1 MQTSYLGQKGY
12 TIYKQSLT
20 AVQRGEIIADLTVR
34 PYTNSPV
41 KGANVEYPVYRETA
55 AKYYIPRHYGEQKFG
70 IAPET
75 KLPEGE
81 DISLNFVGQLR
92 DYQTHIVNKYVK
104 HVKQHPQGGGGLIEL
119 RCGGG
124 KCLAKNTPVMLS
136 TGEIRMVQD
145 IVVGDELMGDDGTPR
160 TVLSLASGRERMYR
174 ISETWG
180 YGNSSYVVNESH
192 ILSLREDPLDVDSA
206 VDVPLTQVLDKE
218 ELWGYRTG
226 CLDRFYGSPS
236 NPEYARRKYNTA
248 LKNYR
253 IILGETE
260 NLLNYDAYTRR
271 AILAGI
277 VDSEHCICN
286 NNLYFLNVLLP
297 DIADRMVFLVRSLG
311 LYANAEK
318 KYNYIT
324 VVFRI
329 NAEIPIISV
338 HKKCRTTPR
347 KNQFSPKY
355 EDEYSE
361 MQYAVFEQLS
371 DAGSYPIKIHCVGED
386 DYYGFEIDGNRRFVL
401 GDFTVTHNTVL
412 TLKIV
417 EQIAKKTLILV
428 QRESLADQW
437 VERIQQ
443 FIPEARIG
451 RIQGTKTVV
460 DNCDIVL
467 GMLQSISMKEYPDS
481 LFSSFGFVVID
492 EVHHIS
498 SEVFS
503 RALFSVVSKY
513 MLGLS
518 ATMERAD
525 KTTYVFKMFLGDIVY
540 EDPKELT
547 HEVKVRAITYES
559 PEDAE
564 YNQVVY
570 DFRGNTQNSTMVAKL
585 CAYKPR
591 TEFIIGVIKDL
602 LVETGS
608 KPEDGAA
615 KIMILA
621 QQKKVLGYIMDA
633 IIERGIAT
641 AGYYMGG
648 MKPTALKDSETKQ
661 IVIGTY
667 AMAQEGLDI
676 KSLTTLIM
684 VTPMVNIEQAVG
696 RIKRVSGIKP
706 IVVDIVDTHKNF
718 QNQWRKRRAFY
729 KSEGC
734 EIVSVRSRDY
744 KPYTEPVGSPWKL
757 VYAGKKLGSNE
768 KKTGTDTKKSGTE
781 ESDNCSDEFS
791 DDDNR
796 ITECLIDLL

>member
-1 MQTSYLGQKGY
+1 MQQLNQTQEQQPYLGQKGY
-12 TIYKQSLT
+12 TLFKQSLT
-20 AVQRGEIIADLTVR
+20 AEQRKEIISELTVR
-34 PYTNSPV
+34 PFTASPV
-41 KGANVEYPVYRETA
+41 KGAQTEYPVYRESNT
-55 AKYYIPRHYGEQKFG
+55 KYYLPRHYGEHKFG
-70 IAPET
+70 LAEES
-75 KLPEGE
+75 KLPDGE

-92 DYQTHIVNKYVK
+92 EYQTHIVNKYVN
-104 HVKQHPQGGGGLIEL
+104 HVKKNVQGGGGLIEL

-124 KCLAKNTPVMLS
+124 KCLAKGTPVMLS
-136 TGEIRMVQD
+136 NGEVIPVED
-145 IVVGDELMGDDGTPR
+145 VELCDELMGDDGAPR
-160 TVLSLASGRERMYR
+160 KILSLARGRERMYR
-174 ISETWG
+174 VSEAWV
-180 YGNSSYVVNESH
+180 YGSTSYVVNESH
-192 ILSLREDPLDVDSA
+192 ILSLRENPLDPNSVVDM
-206 VDVPLTQVLDKE
+206 PLRDALRE
-218 ELWGYRTG
+218 EQLWGYRTG
-226 CLDRFYGSPS
+226 CLDRFAGSPPH
-236 NPEYARRKYNTA
+236 PEYAERKYTSA

-253 IILGETE
+253 IIIGETE
-260 NLLNYDAYTRR
+260 NLLNYDALTRR

-277 VDSEHCICN
+277 VDSDECVCN
-286 NNLYFLNVLLP
+286 NNAYIINVLNKG
-297 DIADRMVFLVRSLG
+297 IADRIVYLVRSLG
-311 LYANAEK
+311 LYARK
-318 KYNYIT
+318 IDCPSYTSVI
-324 VVFRI
+324 FRV
-329 NAEIPIISV
+329 NRDIPIRSA
-338 HKKCRTTPR
+338 HKLYRAVNR

-355 EDEYSE
+355 ENEEEDDKYRE
-361 MQYAVFEQLS
+361 FEQLAE
-371 DAGSYPIKIHCVGED
+371 AGAYPIKIQYVGED

-443 FIPEARIG
+443 FIPGARIG
-451 RIQGTKTVV
+451 RIQGSKVAV
-460 DNCDIVL
+460 DDCDIVL

-503 RALFSVVSKY
+503 RALFSVVAKY

-525 KTTYVFKMFLGDIVY
+525 RTTYVFKMFLGDIVY

-564 YNQVVY
+564 YNKVVY

-591 TEFIIGVIKDL
+591 TEFIIRVIQDL

-633 IIERGIAT
+633 LVSRGIAT

-648 MKPTALKDSETKQ
+648 MKAAALKESETKQ

-676 KSLTTLIM
+676 KSLTTLVM

-696 RIKRVSGIKP
+696 RIKRVTGIKP
-706 IVVDIVDTHKNF
+706 IVVDLVDTHKNF

-734 EIVSVRSRDY
+734 EIVTVKSGEYLAYS
-744 KPYTEPVGSPWKL
+744 EPLRTPWKL
-757 VYAGKKLGSNE
+757 VYAGKRLGSGAADCSKMGGTNE
-768 KKTGTDTKKSGTE
+768 DA
-781 ESDNCSDEFS
+781 DE
-791 DDDNR
+791 DEDALLK
-796 ITECLIDLL
+796 TECLVEL

>member
-1 MQTSYLGQKGY
+1 MQHQNHQPYLGQKGY
-12 TIYKQSLT
+12 TIFKQSLS
-20 AVQRGEIIADLTVR
+20 AEQRKELISDLTVR
-34 PYTNSPV
+34 PFTASPV
-41 KGANVEYPVYRETA
+41 KGAQVEYPVYRESPT
-55 AKYYIPRHYGEQKFG
+55 KYYVPRHYGEHKFG
-70 IAPET
+70 LAEES
-75 KLPEGE
+75 KLADGE
-81 DISLNFVGQLR
+81 DISLEFVGQLR
-92 DYQTHIVNKYVK
+92 EYQNHIVNKYVN
-104 HVKQHPQGGGGLIEL
+104 HVKQNAQGGGGLIEL

-124 KCLAKNTPVMLS
+124 KCLAKGTPVMLS
-136 TGEIRMVQD
+136 NGKIIPVEDVEMC
-145 IVVGDELMGDDGTPR
+145 DELMGDDGTPR
-160 TVLSLASGRERMYR
+160 KILSLARGRERMYR
-174 ISETWG
+174 VSESWI
-180 YGNSSYVVNESH
+180 YGKTSYVVNESH
-192 ILSLREDPLDVDSA
+192 ILSVRENPLDPNSVVDM
-206 VDVPLTQVLDKE
+206 PLRDALKE
-218 ELWGYRTG
+218 EQLWGYRTG
-226 CLDRFYGSPS
+226 CLDRFASSPPH
-236 NPEYARRKYNTA
+236 PEYAERKYKST

-253 IILGETE
+253 IIGETE
-260 NLLNYDAYTRR
+260 NLLNYDALTRR

-277 VDSEHCICN
+277 VDSDECVCN
-286 NNLYFLNVLLP
+286 NNMYILNVVNRVV
-297 DIADRMVFLVRSLG
+297 ADRLVYLVRSLG
-311 LYANAEK
+311 LYANQLECPT
-318 KYNYIT
+318 YIT
-324 VVFRI
+324 VLFRV
-329 NAEIPIISV
+329 NRDIPIRSAHKLYRAV
-338 HKKCRTTPR
+338 HR

-355 EDEYSE
+355 ENAEEDDKYHE
-361 MQYAVFEQLS
+361 FEQLAE
-371 DAGSYPIKIHCVGED
+371 AGAYPIKIQCVGED

-443 FIPEARIG
+443 FIPGARIG
-451 RIQGTKTVV
+451 RIQGSKVV
-460 DNCDIVL
+460 IEDCDIVL

-481 LFSSFGFVVID
+481 IFSSFGFVVID

-503 RALFSVVSKY
+503 RALFSVVTKY

-525 KTTYVFKMFLGDIVY
+525 RTTYVFKMFLGDIVY

-547 HEVKVRAITYES
+547 HEVKVRAITYAS
-559 PEDAE
+559 AEDAD
-564 YNQVVY
+564 YNKMVY

-591 TEFIIGVIKDL
+591 TEFIIRVIQDL

-621 QQKKVLGYIMDA
+621 QQKKLLGYIMDA
-633 IIERGIAT
+633 ITTRGIAT

-648 MKPTALKDSETKQ
+648 MKAAALKESETKQ

-676 KSLTTLIM
+676 KSLTTLVM

-696 RIKRVSGIKP
+696 RIKRVTGIKP

-718 QNQWRKRRAFY
+718 QNQWKKRRAFY

-734 EIVSVRSRDY
+734 EIVTVKSGEYLAYS
-744 KPYTEPVGSPWKL
+744 EPMKAPWKL
-757 VYAGKKLGSNE
+757 VCAGKRLNSCEKTVDADDGSD
-768 KKTGTDTKKSGTE
+768 GVDE
-781 ESDNCSDEFS
+781 EEEDLLK
-791 DDDNR
+791 
-796 ITECLIDLL
+796 TECLVDIIGNDL

>member
-1 MQTSYLGQKGY
+1 MQQLNQIQEQQPYLGQKGY
-12 TIYKQSLT
+12 TLFKRSLT
-20 AVQRGEIIADLTVR
+20 AEQRKEIISELTVR
-34 PYTNSPV
+34 PFTASPV
-41 KGANVEYPVYRETA
+41 KGAQTEYPVYRESNT
-55 AKYYIPRHYGEQKFG
+55 KYYLPRHYGEHKFG
-70 IAPET
+70 LAEES
-75 KLPEGE
+75 KLPDGE

-92 DYQTHIVNKYVK
+92 EYQTHIVNKYVN
-104 HVKQHPQGGGGLIEL
+104 HVKKNVQGGGGLIEL

-124 KCLAKNTPVMLS
+124 KCLAKGTPVMLS
-136 TGEIRMVQD
+136 NGEVIPVEDVEMC
-145 IVVGDELMGDDGTPR
+145 DELMGDDGTPR
-160 TVLSLASGRERMYR
+160 KILSLARGRERMYR
-174 ISETWG
+174 VSEAWI
-180 YGNSSYVVNESH
+180 YGRTSYVVNESH
-192 ILSLREDPLDVDSA
+192 ILSVRENPLDPDSVVDMPLRDALRE
-206 VDVPLTQVLDKE
+206 E
-218 ELWGYRTG
+218 RLWGYRTG
-226 CLDRFYGSPS
+226 CLDRFAGSPPH
-236 NPEYARRKYNTA
+236 PEYAERKYKSA

-253 IILGETE
+253 IIIGETE
-260 NLLNYDAYTRR
+260 NLLNYDALTRR

-277 VDSEHCICN
+277 VDSDECVCN
-286 NNLYFLNVLLP
+286 NNTYFVKTVNEE
-297 DIADRMVFLVRSLG
+297 IADRLVYLVRSLG
-311 LYANAEK
+311 LYATHNDRTT
-318 KYNYIT
+318 YFL
-324 VVFRI
+324 VVFHVNRD
-329 NAEIPIISV
+329 IPIRSAQ
-338 HKKCRTTPR
+338 KAYRTTTR

-355 EDEYSE
+355 DNEEGDAAYRD
-361 MQYAVFEQLS
+361 FEQLS
-371 DAGSYPIKIHCVGED
+371 EVGSYPIKIQYVGED

-443 FIPEARIG
+443 FIPGARIG
-451 RIQGTKTVV
+451 RIQGSKVAV
-460 DNCDIVL
+460 DDCDIVL

-503 RALFSVVSKY
+503 RALFSVVAKY

-525 KTTYVFKMFLGDIVY
+525 RTTYVFKMFLGDIVY

-564 YNQVVY
+564 YNKVVY

-591 TEFIIGVIKDL
+591 TEFIIRVIQDL

-633 IIERGIAT
+633 LVSRGIAT

-648 MKPTALKDSETKQ
+648 MKAAALKESETKQ

-676 KSLTTLIM
+676 KSLTTLVM

-696 RIKRVSGIKP
+696 RIKRVTGIKP
-706 IVVDIVDTHKNF
+706 IVVDVVDTHKNF

-734 EIVSVRSRDY
+734 EIVTVKSREY
-744 KPYTEPVGSPWKL
+744 LAYSEPLRTPWKM
-757 VYAGKKLGSNE
+757 VYAGKRLGSGAADCSKMVGTNE
-768 KKTGTDTKKSGTE
+768 
-781 ESDNCSDEFS
+781 DE
-791 DDDNR
+791 DEDEDALLK
-796 ITECLIDLL
+796 TECLVEL